1 MKRCVSVLL
10 AALVFA
16 LPNLAQDSE
25 SLRNAKALVFDRKY
39 AAARQAWQQLLAAN
53 GPEVETA
60 AYWVARCSENL
71 KEDARAFKEY
81 GDYLARKPADR
92 ALVEEARTSRVGLA
106 TRLYRSG
113 QTQQLPVLK
122 EALADPSKTVRYYA
136 AFQLGGLGGEPARS
150 AVPLLKRILAEE
162 KDPDLVDRAKLILLR
177 VDPQALAAVSSPKPA
192 PAPRPAPA
200 ASHGTWLKVR
210 VFEAGTAAPKV
221 SVNVPVALAEIVFKS
236 LPDDAK
242 KDLKLRGYDA
252 ENFWERLRKLPKME
266 ILTIEGEDGEKVQIW
281 IE

>member
-1 MKRCVSVLL
+1 MRRSGSLLL
-10 AALVFA
+10 AMLVFA
-16 LPNLAQDSE
+16 LPSLAQDSE
-25 SLRNAKALVFDRKY
+25 RLRNAKALVFDRKY
-39 AAARQAWQQLLAAN
+39 TEARQAWQQILSAA
-53 GPEVETA
+53 GPEAETA

-106 TRLYRSG
+106 ARLYRSG
-113 QTQQLPVLK
+113 QTQQLLVLK
-122 EALADPSKTVRYYA
+122 EALADASRTVRYYA
-136 AFQLGGLGGEPARS
+136 AFQLGGLGGEPAKA

-162 KDPDLVDRAKLILLR
+162 RDPDLVDRAKLILLR
-177 VDPQALAAVSSPKPA
+177 VDPQALAVAQT
-192 PAPRPAPA
+192 PRPAPQPA
-200 ASHGTWLKVR
+200 ATASHGTWLKVR
-210 VFEAGTAAPKV
+210 VFEGGTATPKV

-236 LPDDAK
+236 LPEDAK
-242 KDLKLRGYDA
+242 KDLSLKGYDA
-252 ENFWERLRKLPKME
+252 ENFWERLKNLPKME